1 MFVNVGV
8 VGGKIWGFRAI
19 IGFSFCLVGFS
30 IPICLDLWWV
40 HGSDMSGCQM
50 RLTND
55 THNNACRMRFEG
67 AQIKNCYNDLGKKLI
82 AWEFLISKIGVGVD
96 YKIGAVIVTDSTWQE
111 FLQNIMN
118 DMVVGNCNVIHKFG
132 GKYKSFRKK
141 VPTNLEKM
149 KLAFHGSDSD
159 EANKDGS
166 DVDIKCLGAEES
178 RSPLKS
184 VHSSHNESGASSNGK
199 RQELLDW
206 SSRNEKVHQS
216 LAILHMREESRQ
228 QPSLI
233 KQVQA
238 RLKEHPKISA
248 MGLDFMCSVMDYIKE
263 KREEKFFLDLD
274 DEFVVGYVTSK
285 GMDEQ
290 DCTMDEEEG
299 HAIDT
304 IVIYILERFHME
316 RPCSTLKERLLRT
329 ICRESRANYIHKL
342 LYGNHLYL
350 CCKVFHLDKD
360 VFTHLVSIFMEKGL
374 LKKGRFVKAAEIVAI
389 TFFILARAIGKY
401 HKQVLDGLGRLFA
414 NIVRPCQSQDELPI
428 EIVEKK
434 GFYWPFFK
442 VWFLPPHTL

>member
-111 FLQNIMN
+111 FLQ
-118 DMVVGNCNVIHKFG
+118 KFG

-184 VHSSHNESGASSNGK
+184 VHSSRNESGASSNGK

-285 GMDEQ
+285 GMDEE
-290 DCTMDEEEG
+290 DYTMDEEES
-299 HAIDT
+299 ALLT
-304 IVIYILERFHME
+304 LSFTPQN
-316 RPCSTLKERLLRT
+316 RPCSTLKERLLGA
-329 ICRESRANYIHKL
+329 ICGENRANNIHKL
-342 LYGNHLYL
+342 LYGNHPYL
-350 CCKVFHLDKD
+350 CRKVFRLDKD
-360 VFTHLVSIFMEKGL
+360 VFTHVSIFMERGL
-374 LKKGRFVKAAEIVAI
+374 LKEGRFHYPL
-389 TFFILARAIGKY
+389 TIGKY
-401 HKQVLDGLGRLFA
+401 HKQVLNGLVRLFA
-414 NIVRPCQSQDELPI
+414 NIVRPCQSQDELPT

-434 GFYWPFFK
+434 GFC
-442 VWFLPPHTL
+442 